1 MDDEFPDPPGPTTPG
16 EIYAVLHAH
25 YGDLEWW
32 PAPGPFQVMVGAVL
46 TQRTAWR
53 NVEMAMERLE
63 GAGIDGVDPLMALP
77 VEELEALIRSS
88 GTYRQKAHRL
98 RDLFAMVQGTSGGS
112 LETFLARP
120 RDRMRSDLL
129 SVNGIGPETADSIIL
144 YAAKQPV
151 FVVDAYTRRVLGRIG
166 IETGTSYDHV
176 AAWFTRGIEE
186 DVSIYNNYHAAM
198 VELAKGYCRKE
209 PRCDGCPLCS
219 MCPTGGGAS
228 RGQ

>member
-1 MDDEFPDPPGPTTPG
+1 MDDEFPEPPGPTTPG
-16 EIYAVLHAH
+16 EIYAALHAH

-63 GAGIDGVDPLMALP
+63 EAGIDGVDPLMALP
-77 VEELEALIRSS
+77 IEELEGLIRSS
-88 GTYRQKAHRL
+88 GTYRQKARRL
-98 RDLFAMVQGTSGGS
+98 RDLFTTVLRTSDGS

-120 RDRMRSDLL
+120 RDQIRQDLL

-151 FVVDAYTRRVLGRIG
+151 FVVDAYTKRILGRIG
-166 IETGTSYDHV
+166 IETGPSYDEV
-176 AAWFTRGIEE
+176 AAWFMSGIDE
-186 DVSIYNNYHAAM
+186 DVKRPAVGRAIHLGLGRRVVLIGNSF
-198 VELAKGYCRKE
+198 ER
-209 PRCDGCPLCS
+209 
-219 MCPTGGGAS
+219 GGGDLI
-228 RGQ
+228 GGGL